1 MPVVEE
7 ALIEMVK
14 AAEGENVFKYKKRNK
29 FNGCDFLT
37 EYLFNKNPKRNS
49 SKNVPL
55 DEIPFC
61 QDFNKKFPRKQ
72 LPLSLRFFKYIFFY
86 DRRVVF
92 SAEKHLRTINCC
104 ERLNY
109 FRLTEDEASTLIQAW
124 WRGVKTRRR
133 PEIRELIE
141 YQKQLRHKKS
151 S

>member
-72 LPLSLRFFKYIFFY
+72 LPLSLRFLRIIKDSALSSLLSQNHKIHPFF
-86 DRRVVF
+86 
-92 SAEKHLRTINCC
+92 
-104 ERLNY
+104 

-141 YQKQLRHKKS
+141 YQKQLRQKKS
-151 S
+151 C

>member
-72 LPLSLRFFKYIFFY
+72 LPLSLRFLRIIK
-86 DRRVVF
+86 D
-92 SAEKHLRTINCC
+92 SALSSLLSQN
-104 ERLNY
+104 
-109 FRLTEDEASTLIQAW
+109 
-124 WRGVKTRRR
+124 
-133 PEIRELIE
+133 
-141 YQKQLRHKKS
+141 HKI
-151 S
+151 

>member
-55 DEIPFC
+55 DQIPFC

-72 LPLSLRFFKYIFFY
+72 LPLSLRFFFTEN
-86 DRRVVF
+86 F
-92 SAEKHLRTINCC
+92 SVS
-104 ERLNY
+104 Y
-109 FRLTEDEASTLIQAW
+109 FSF
-124 WRGVKTRRR
+124 
-133 PEIRELIE
+133 
-141 YQKQLRHKKS
+141 
-151 S
+151 

>member
-72 LPLSLRFFKYIFFY
+72 LPLSLRFLRFFKDSVLSSLLSQNHKIQYFTLLELYF
-86 DRRVVF
+86 
-92 SAEKHLRTINCC
+92 
-104 ERLNY
+104 

-141 YQKQLRHKKS
+141 YQKQLRQKKS
-151 S
+151 C

>member
-1 MPVVEE
+1 MDTLWQSICDQQEAIEKEINNTDEDRRPTRLRPFQENLDPNKCSPGDFSEISYFILRVNLGSYIEEYLMPVVEE

-55 DEIPFC
+55 DQIPFC

-72 LPLSLRFFKYIFFY
+72 LPLSLR
-86 DRRVVF
+86 
-92 SAEKHLRTINCC
+92 
-104 ERLNY
+104 
-109 FRLTEDEASTLIQAW
+109 
-124 WRGVKTRRR
+124 
-133 PEIRELIE
+133 
-141 YQKQLRHKKS
+141 
-151 S
+151 

>member
-1 MPVVEE
+1 MKFHS
-7 ALIEMVK
+7 VK
-14 AAEGENVFKYKKRNK
+14 ISTKSFQENNFH
-29 FNGCDFLT
+29 
-37 EYLFNKNPKRNS
+37 YLSGFSN
-49 SKNVPL
+49 
-55 DEIPFC
+55 
-61 QDFNKKFPRKQ
+61 
-72 LPLSLRFFKYIFFY
+72 IFFC

-141 YQKQLRHKKS
+141 YQKELRHKKS